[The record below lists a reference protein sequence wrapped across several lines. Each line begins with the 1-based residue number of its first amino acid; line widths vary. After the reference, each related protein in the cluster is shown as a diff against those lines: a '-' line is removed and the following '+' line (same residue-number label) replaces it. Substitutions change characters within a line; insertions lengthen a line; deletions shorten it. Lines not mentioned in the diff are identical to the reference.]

1 MKTALQIEISFEQV
15 LELVKGLSKKQKI
28 ELSKQ
33 LEKDVLDLFR
43 LAKIDSSNLGDLFS

>member
-1 MKTALQIEISFEQV
+1 MKVFL
-15 LELVKGLSKKQKI
+15 KKQKI

-43 LAKIDSSNLGDLFS
+43 LAKN